1 MYGQGEFSL
10 RQFLTRG
17 RVSLNFAL
25 FIVLT
30 VAFEGNC
37 FLLLFSKECL
47 RVSLFSKVIVCISR
61 PCMGL
66 PFNVNCNIQTL
77 LVSSLNY

>member
-1 MYGQGEFSL
+1 MKEAVYGQGEFSL

-37 FLLLFSKECL
+37 FFFCFPKSVYVLACFPK
-47 RVSLFSKVIVCISR
+47 
-61 PCMGL
+61 
-66 PFNVNCNIQTL
+66 
-77 LVSSLNY
+77 